1 MTSWS
6 PSLRSEAKAV
16 PREVIFISHATPED
30 GCRPQC
36 TVRPQPALPGVPGH
50 TNPSATLPTRPA
62 PHGVPVGACT
72 PLTEFPVLPRLPSS
86 MHAGATTPA
95 DAARCTCRFSSR
107 ATDGLPLIQG
117 GSASALPVSR
127 PAQRSLHV
135 PACMVAELLNATLL
149 SGVLQSMS
157 LPPRTAPAATSRKRQ
172 LLGGIRTHQEN
183 APFHG
188 ALGSKGCSTRGHLH
202 QPRHP
207 RGQCVHDLARPTVY
221 PLFVL
226 DKWASG
232 TSRQCDAVSEGCD
245 GQSFD
250 TAPHDLVSGREIVL
264 SVLISSEDRDEEDGC
279 AQVLG
284 RVQAEGVCIVLEAAR
299 RAGRRLHSPCI
310 RQKLLDHP
318 HCGHVDPRT
327 RCNDGALGC
336 PPSGGRIERFACE
349 RCQEFAFGKAGL
361 ARRVLAGLQ
370 DEAADA
376 AACMVRIGVHGPH
389 AGRFAPRGRQL
400 AIPVRPAM
408 GRDEVQPPQPTATP
422 PSSATK

>member
-1 MTSWS
+1 MEPEAGARSRKLSKKRKNALTRPETV
-6 PSLRSEAKAV
+6 PSQGQKRALGVREPPRQPNRPGNPPNPEPGPGALACCLGRNQREGFPLRQFQVK
-16 PREVIFISHATPED
+16 PDRLLGGTTP
-30 GCRPQC
+30 GACRPS
-36 TVRPQPALPGVPGH
+36 TSLLTWGPFPQPALPGVPGH

-188 ALGSKGCSTRGHLH
+188 ALGSVG
-202 QPRHP
+202 
-207 RGQCVHDLARPTVY
+207 
-221 PLFVL
+221 
-226 DKWASG
+226 
-232 TSRQCDAVSEGCD
+232 
-245 GQSFD
+245 
-250 TAPHDLVSGREIVL
+250 
-264 SVLISSEDRDEEDGC
+264 
-279 AQVLG
+279 
-284 RVQAEGVCIVLEAAR
+284 
-299 RAGRRLHSPCI
+299 
-310 RQKLLDHP
+310 
-318 HCGHVDPRT
+318 
-327 RCNDGALGC
+327 
-336 PPSGGRIERFACE
+336 
-349 RCQEFAFGKAGL
+349 
-361 ARRVLAGLQ
+361 
-370 DEAADA
+370 
-376 AACMVRIGVHGPH
+376 
-389 AGRFAPRGRQL
+389 
-400 AIPVRPAM
+400 
-408 GRDEVQPPQPTATP
+408 
-422 PSSATK
+422 